1 MRRRRVEWTRLM
13 DANDVTEVLISNVDC
28 WVKYVSPFLHHRR
41 ACRSLLSFFL
51 SSLLILEGRV
61 VPRCIGCDRRVDS

>member
-51 SSLLILEGRV
+51 
-61 VPRCIGCDRRVDS
+61 PC